1 MMKRLSVKEAYRL
14 MQSMEAYYIIDV
26 REPYE
31 YYMRHLPGSINIPLA
46 TIDEKTM
53 ASYAFTTPLF
63 VYCEKGT
70 RSAIAANKLILLGFI
85 EVYDMGGIQDM
96 F

>member
-1 MMKRLSVKEAYRL
+1 M
-14 MQSMEAYYIIDV
+14 YIRTQRALAV
-26 REPYE
+26 GVSA
-31 YYMRHLPGSINIPLA
+31 GSINIPLA

-70 RSAIAANKLILLGFI
+70 RSAIAANKLNLLGFI